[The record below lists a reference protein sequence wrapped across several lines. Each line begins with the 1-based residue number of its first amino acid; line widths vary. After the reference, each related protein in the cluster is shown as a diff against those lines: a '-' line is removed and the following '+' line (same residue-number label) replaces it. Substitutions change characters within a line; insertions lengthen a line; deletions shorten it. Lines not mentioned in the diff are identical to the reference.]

1 VTKRN
6 DLAVAVRLRACL
18 AFICLAVFAAAVA
31 PVAAQFGP
39 PPPEPPGSPKD
50 KARVDITGYWVSVIH
65 EDWRFRMI
73 TAPKGDTVD
82 VPLNQEGK
90 KIADAW
96 DVAKDE
102 ASADHCKA
110 YGAPNLMRIP
120 SRFHVTWADD
130 STLKIESDAGRQTR
144 LLRFVPPKVSPTPSR
159 QGLSIAKW
167 QGRNSLTV
175 DTSRLLPGYL
185 QTNGAPFSANAAMTE
200 NFDVVK
206 EPNGEQWL
214 IIDAIVTDPTYLWR
228 TFVRSTHFK
237 KEADG
242 SKWDPQPCLVKW

>member
-1 VTKRN
+1 MAAG
-6 DLAVAVRLRACL
+6 LQACCAL
-18 AFICLAVFAAAVA
+18 AFVLAAGAR
-31 PVAAQFGP
+31 VAAQFGP

-65 EDWRFRMI
+65 EDWRFRMV
-73 TAPKGDTVD
+73 TAPKGDTTN
-82 VPLNQEGK
+82 VPLNPEGK

-102 ASADHCKA
+102 AAADKCKA

-120 SRFHVTWADD
+120 SRFHITWADD
-130 STLKIESDAGRQTR
+130 STIKIESDAGKQTR
-144 LLRFVPPKVSPTPSR
+144 LLRFVAPKTAPAASR
-159 QGLSIAKW
+159 QGLSIARW
-167 QGRNSLTV
+167 QGKNSLTV
-175 DTSRLLPGYL
+175 ETTRLLPGYL
-185 QTNGAPFSANAAMTE
+185 QTNGVPFSGNATMTE